1 MSQQAADETDKQQ
14 TTERAKETEIETKRG
29 RVNNTSTMDKSQQFL

>member
-14 TTERAKETEIETKRG
+14 IIQTETEIETKRG